1 MKSTKYILTKH
12 ENIRRIEKVEYEIE
26 IPEKIK
32 NKMEYADEQV
42 LENNYNNYKI
52 VDIIDSEMLDEEIV
66 DLRKNQQR
74 ENYKIEN
81 QQKALELFK

>member
-1 MKSTKYILTKH
+1 MKSTKYILTKY

-32 NKMEYADEQV
+32 NKIEYADEQV

-52 VDIIDSEMLDEEIV
+52 VDIIDSEMLDEEIM
-66 DLRKNQQR
+66 DLRKN
-74 ENYKIEN
+74 YKIHI
-81 QQKALELFK
+81 K

>member
-66 DLRKNQQR
+66 DLRKNQR
-74 ENYKIEN
+74 K
-81 QQKALELFK
+81 K

>member
-74 ENYKIEN
+74 KNNRIGN

>member
-1 MKSTKYILTKH
+1 MESTKYIFTKY

-52 VDIIDSEMLDEEIV
+52 VDIIDSEMVDEEIV
-66 DLRKNQQR
+66 DLRK
-74 ENYKIEN
+74 KS
-81 QQKALELFK
+81 